1 MLGFRHVAALGSTAL
16 RDPPS
21 HTDQM
26 TRGVQHTRGEETP
39 RQDEEAN
46 GPPWEARGSSN
57 GEGQGHSA
65 AVGEEGYLRFQAAA
79 QSSTM
84 K

>member
-1 MLGFRHVAALGSTAL
+1 MLGFRHVAALGNTAL

-26 TRGVQHTRGEETP
+26 TACSTRGEP
-39 RQDEEAN
+39 GRMKRPMGHLGLQ
-46 GPPWEARGSSN
+46 GQQQR
-57 GEGQGHSA
+57 EGQGHSA

>member
-1 MLGFRHVAALGSTAL
+1 MLGFHHVAALVSTAL
-16 RDPPS
+16 CDPPT

-26 TRGVQHTRGEETP
+26 TRGVQHTQGEETT

-46 GPPWEARGSSN
+46 EPPWEARGSSH
-57 GEGQGHSA
+57 GEGRGHSA

-79 QSSTM
+79 HSST
-84 K
+84 